1 MDTSGIRRV
10 CGAHNSLY
18 SDPSRVQV
26 HTGRRRIL
34 LGLTAGALALAL
46 GDALGQA
53 APWPTKP
60 VKLIVAWPP
69 GGGTDVIARP
79 FAERLGARLGQQV
92 VIENRGGAN
101 AKIGTT
107 LAQQAAPD
115 GYTFLFHSDMELPPA
130 DLNAELTAKHLEFE
144 PVRGMEMISLIGK
157 GPYMLVAA
165 PGFQPN
171 TLNELIAHAK
181 ANPGKLN
188 YGSFGTG
195 SINHFL
201 TELLALQTGFKAV
214 AVPYQGAGPVLT
226 ALAGGQIDF
235 AFLVPG
241 ASMPLVRAGKLKAIA
256 VLARERLPNLPEV
269 PTMAESG
276 APAFVGGSWYGMLA
290 PAKTPQAIVTRMN
303 AEVVSL
309 LGSPEVREAFQ
320 RLNVL
325 PLSSTPAEMATFVE
339 AELTKRRKMAAYLK
353 IDLE

>member
-1 MDTSGIRRV
+1 METPGIRRARGAGTTYCSDTSGMPV
-10 CGAHNSLY
+10 L
-18 SDPSRVQV
+18 
-26 HTGRRRIL
+26 TGRRRML

-46 GDALGQA
+46 GDARAQS
-53 APWPTKP
+53 APWPNKP

-69 GGGTDVIARP
+69 GGGTDAIARP
-79 FAERLGARLGQQV
+79 FAERLSARLGQQV

-115 GYTFLFHSDMELPPA
+115 GYTFLFHSEMELPQVE
-130 DLNAELTAKHLEFE
+130 LNAELTAKHLEFN
-144 PVRGMEMISLIGK
+144 PVKGMETVGLVGK

-165 PGFQPN
+165 SSFQPN
-171 TLNELIAHAK
+171 TLDELMAHAK

-201 TELLALQTGFKAV
+201 TELLALQAGFKAV

-241 ASMPLVRAGKLKAIA
+241 ASMPLVKAGKLKAIA

-276 APAFVGGSWYGMLA
+276 APTLVGGSWYGMLA
-290 PAKTPQAIVTRMN
+290 PAKTPQAIVARMN
-303 AEVVSL
+303 AELMSM
-309 LGSPEVREAFQ
+309 LGSTEVREVFQ

-325 PLSSTPAEMATFVE
+325 PVSSTPADMAAYVE
-339 AELTKRRKMAAYLK
+339 AELTKRRKMAAFLK